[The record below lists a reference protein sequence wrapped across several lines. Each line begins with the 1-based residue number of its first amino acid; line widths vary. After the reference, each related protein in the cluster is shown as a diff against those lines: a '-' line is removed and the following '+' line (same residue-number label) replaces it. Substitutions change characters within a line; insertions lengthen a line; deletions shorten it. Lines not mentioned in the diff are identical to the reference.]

1 MRKNSF
7 WAFLFSMLFFSIVE
21 DDAGGDGDEDLDDIG
36 DFEIE
41 DDDLE
46 NDDDKKEDKKEDEKS
61 EPPNDEV
68 LKELESLKAFQE
80 QVEAEKAVVAAV
92 SEISKEYPD
101 FDIEK
106 ITEHLKALPKEE
118 QERYN
123 DPKGWELIHLKHFH
137 KQKAAFDPFDSGRGA
152 TKEPFDFDKAYEKLE
167 KGDRSVMADLIA
179 NSR

>member
-1 MRKNSF
+1 MRRNSL
-7 WAFLFSMLFFSIVE
+7 WALLLSMLFFSVTG
-21 DDAGGDGDEDLDDIG
+21 DDAGGGNDDEGVEDID
-36 DFEIE
+36 DFEI
-41 DDDLE
+41 DDEALDG
-46 NDDDKKEDKKEDEKS
+46 DDEKKEEVKGEEIS
-61 EPPNDEV
+61 EPPNDV
-68 LKELESLKAFQE
+68 LKELESLKAFQQ

-106 ITEHLKALPKEE
+106 ISDFLKKLPEEE

-137 KQKAAFDPFDSGRGA
+137 RSKAEFDPFDSGRGA
-152 TKEPFDFDKAYEKLE
+152 TKEPFDFEKAYERLE
-167 KGDRSVMADLIA
+167 KGDRSVVADLIA